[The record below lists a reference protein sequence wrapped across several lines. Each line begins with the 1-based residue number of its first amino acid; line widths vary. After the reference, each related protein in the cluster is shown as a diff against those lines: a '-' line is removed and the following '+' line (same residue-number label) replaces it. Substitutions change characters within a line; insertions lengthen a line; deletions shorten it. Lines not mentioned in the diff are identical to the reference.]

1 MPGVTRASVIEL
13 AQSLGYEVK
22 EEDVDVEY
30 ALEADECFCVGTA
43 AVLASIGSIEHGS
56 KVVEYCKGEV
66 GPISMEIY
74 QTLTAIQQRR
84 EPDDFKWTFSVS

>member
-1 MPGVTRASVIEL
+1 MCIRDSSVIEL
-13 AQSLGYEVK
+13 ARSLGYEVK

-56 KVVEYCKGEV
+56 KVVEYCDGEV

-74 QTLTAIQQRR
+74 EALTAIQQRR